1 VLGNNVV
8 ARELYARCR
17 FVIEGVLR
25 DEFLLDRHYVD
36 GVLMARSLI
45 DGS

>member
-1 VLGNNVV
+1 
-8 ARELYARCR
+8 
-17 FVIEGVLR
+17 VLR